1 MLSVL
6 DQTCM
11 CWHKFVFLPLRG
23 GPGWSH
29 FYAAV
34 VCVNSFSEEPHL
46 RVCYI
51 QDREDPL

>member
-11 CWHKFVFLPLRG
+11 CWHKFLPLRG
-23 GPGWSH
+23 NPGWSH

-46 RVCYI
+46 RVCHI
-51 QDREDPL
+51 QEREDPL